1 MIFLIEKIW
10 IDPMDNHHAVGYN
23 PIGYFEGT
31 EQEASE
37 YCHTNGRI
45 YTKKDCWEIQW
56 DMGLNYVNYV

>member
-37 YCHTNGRI
+37 YCHTNGR
-45 YTKKDCWEIQW
+45 
-56 DMGLNYVNYV
+56 MGLNYVNYV